1 MEKLIA
7 ELDETICTLCKRLRN
22 GGIYDG
28 KTIEFTSAITSLM
41 AERNSALD
49 RRDKF
54 EGWKRLIGTYS
65 TDSGEKESDNT
76 EQSTPAAE
84 FRTYDNAYMNV
95 GENLKNRRTLKRMS
109 QTELAEKAGC
119 GQGMIAHIE
128 RGVKIPSLAL
138 AYEIAKALDCTIDD
152 LCREEGV

>member
-7 ELDETICTLCKRLRN
+7 ELDETICTLCKRLRD
-22 GGIYDG
+22 GGIYGG

-65 TDSGEKESDNT
+65 TDSGKKESDNT

-84 FRTYDNAYMNV
+84 FRTYDDACMNI
-95 GENLKNRRTLKRMS
+95 GENIKNIRKKAGIT
-109 QTELAEKAGC
+109 QIELAQTVEVNKS
-119 GQGMIAHIE
+119 MIGLIE
-128 RGVKIPSLAL
+128 TGRKVPSLML
-138 AYEIAKALDCTIDD
+138 AFDIAKALDCTIDD
-152 LCREEGV
+152 LCKEGA